1 MSATAV
7 VFVAS
12 DLIHYILINMCSI
25 SAHFVATNHFHCSP
39 PRGNETETET
49 AKTTNEGKKKS

>member
-1 MSATAV
+1 MSASAV
-7 VFVAS
+7 VVAS

-25 SAHFVATNHFHCSP
+25 SAHFVSTNHFHCST

-49 AKTTNEGKKKS
+49 ETAKKTN